1 MFTIDIGK
9 NEFDGSIPKWIGHRL
24 SSLMI
29 LSLHSNNFYG
39 QIPDEICAL
48 TSLQILD
55 LSHNKLFGSIPRC
68 VNNFS
73 MIARNNNSNDPL
85 FLINWWFESSSR
97 PFESQIPQS
106 MSTLTFLS
114 HLNLSNNNLI
124 GRIPSSTQLQSLNA
138 SSFFGNKLCG
148 PPLTDNCTMHFVKP
162 NIENKWGKDIGGQM
176 VDWFFVSMALG
187 FVVGFW
193 VVVGPLFW
201 NKQWRILYF
210 QFLDHLGLVIR
221 SLHSNNFYG
230 YIPEK
235 LCHLTSLQILDL
247 SNNKLFGSNPRCI
260 DNFNA
265 MATNNNSNGPL
276 FLVEQSIGYGTSMLF
291 ESALLVIKGKVLEY
305 STTLQFVKNIDLS
318 KNNLSG
324 KIPKKIPANIGV
336 MRSLE
341 SIDFSVNQ
349 LSGQIP
355 QSMSSLTFLSQLNLS
370 NNNLSGK
377 IPSST
382 QLQSLNASCFIG
394 NKLCEAPLIENC
406 SIIDVKA
413 NVENNRSKDFG
424 GPKVDWFY
432 VSTAF
437 GFV

>member
-97 PFESQIPQS
+97 PFESALLVIKGISREYSTTLQLVNFIDLSNNNLSGEIPKEVASLQGLQSLNLSFNVLTGRIPENIGDMRSIESVDFSINQLSGQIPQS

-210 QFLDHLGLVIR
+210 QFLDHLG
-221 SLHSNNFYG
+221 Y
-230 YIPEK
+230 K
-235 LCHLTSLQILDL
+235 
-247 SNNKLFGSNPRCI
+247 
-260 DNFNA
+260 
-265 MATNNNSNGPL
+265 
-276 FLVEQSIGYGTSMLF
+276 
-291 ESALLVIKGKVLEY
+291 
-305 STTLQFVKNIDLS
+305 
-318 KNNLSG
+318 LSG
-324 KIPKKIPANIGV
+324 V
-336 MRSLE
+336 
-341 SIDFSVNQ
+341 V
-349 LSGQIP
+349 
-355 QSMSSLTFLSQLNLS
+355 
-370 NNNLSGK
+370 
-377 IPSST
+377 T
-382 QLQSLNASCFIG
+382 QT
-394 NKLCEAPLIENC
+394 
-406 SIIDVKA
+406 
-413 NVENNRSKDFG
+413 
-424 GPKVDWFY
+424 W
-432 VSTAF
+432 
-437 GFV
+437 